1 MTARATAA
9 RNADATRRGQGRE
22 LRRSCGIQAA
32 AVASREAGAHEP
44 SVHIPFGSGPRICPG
59 RVHALLEM
67 KMLLAML
74 YKTFDVERAGEAN
87 SVRERNAFVM
97 TPVGVRVRL
106 RRRSRTEAV
115 SRGEMR
121 ALRPSAPFAP
131 AMTKS

>member
-1 MTARATAA
+1 ML
-9 RNADATRRGQGRE
+9 TRP
-22 LRRSCGIQAA
+22 A
-32 AVASREAGAHEP
+32 AVKAENFADPAAFRPQRWLGREAGAHEP

-74 YKTFDVERAGEAN
+74 YKTFDVERAGDAN
-87 SVRERNAFVM
+87 SVREKNAFVM

-106 RRRSRTEAV
+106 RRRSRAEAV

-121 ALRPSAPFAP
+121 ALRPSAPVAP
-131 AMTKS
+131 AAAGSDFSRN